1 MMEKFNKVT
10 GVAAPLPMVNID
22 TDKIIPKQF
31 LKTIARTGLAK
42 GLFYELRT
50 DESGKPTGDFVLD
63 REPYTNAEILVAGDN
78 FGCGSSREHA
88 PWALQDFGI
97 KVVIAPTFAD
107 IFYNNSFKNG
117 MLLVKLPQEQI
128 DNLMIV
134 ASDPENP
141 EISVDLVT
149 QEVRAPNGVVY
160 PFEID
165 PFLKECLIDGLDDIG
180 LTMQRGETIGGF
192 EGGQRSQ
199 QPWLYRDAS

>member
-1 MMEKFNKVT
+1 MDKFNKVA
-10 GVAAPLPMVNID
+10 GIAAPLPMVNID

-31 LKTIARTGLAK
+31 LKTIARTGLGK

-50 DESGKPTGDFVLD
+50 DASGTPTGDFVLD
-63 REPYTNAEILVAGDN
+63 REPYTNAEILIAGDN

-97 KVVIAPTFAD
+97 KVVIAPNFAD

-117 MLLVKLPQEQI
+117 MLLIKLPQEQV

-134 ASDPENP
+134 AGDPENP
-141 EISVDLVT
+141 EITVDLEK
-149 QEVRAPNGVVY
+149 QEVHAPNGVVY

-165 PFLKECLIDGLDDIG
+165 PFLKECLLEGLDDIG

-192 EGGQRSQ
+192 EGGQRQQ

>member
-1 MMEKFNKVT
+1 MDKFNKVT
-10 GVAAPLPMVNID
+10 GIAAPLPMVNID

-31 LKTIARTGLAK
+31 LKTIARTGLGK

-50 DESGKPTGDFVLD
+50 DASGTPTGDFVLD
-63 REPYTNAEILVAGDN
+63 REPYTNAEILIAGDN

-117 MLLVKLPQEQI
+117 MLLIKLPQEQV

-134 ASDPENP
+134 AGDPENP
-141 EISVDLVT
+141 EITVDLEK
-149 QEVRAPNGVVY
+149 QEVHAPNGVVY
-160 PFEID
+160 PFELD
-165 PFLKECLIDGLDDIG
+165 PFLKECLLEGLDDIG

-192 EGGQRSQ
+192 EGGQRQQ

>member
-1 MMEKFNKVT
+1 MPV
-10 GVAAPLPMVNID
+10 
-22 TDKIIPKQF
+22 
-31 LKTIARTGLAK
+31 RTPDPDPNDRDDDGTP
-42 GLFYELRT
+42 R
-50 DESGKPTGDFVLD
+50 DDFILD
-63 REPYTNAEILVAGDN
+63 RAPYTNAEILIAGDN

-117 MLLVKLPQEQI
+117 MLLIKLTQEQI
-128 DNLMIV
+128 DVLLSV

-141 EISVDLVT
+141 EITVDLEK
-149 QEVRAPNGVVY
+149 QEIHAPNGIVY
-160 PFEID
+160 PFDLD
-165 PFLKECLIDGLDDIG
+165 PFLKHCLLEGLDDIG
-180 LTMQRGETIGGF
+180 LTMQRSKEIDGF